1 MTMEHNPAPGY
12 PDCDSLADLLHEV
25 ADRYGDRPALIDR
38 GRMFTFAQLDVAV
51 SGLAAV
57 LRQHA
62 EPRSRCA
69 VLMDNV
75 FEHLVAWFAVQRA
88 DLVLVPV
95 NVNLAAPEVAHQ
107 LEDAEAKTVAI
118 SPALVPKL
126 DVALASTS
134 ATPATVRS
142 VVLVHSWQEE
152 SGPDVTRPAA
162 AAVVDVEPAT
172 LRPVESQFGTARTD
186 LALIWYTSGTTG
198 HPKGAAHTHDSC
210 LNAIAAWVA
219 EWDWTPEDRGLIR
232 NLYHVGMMATVIA
245 PLAVGASLVFSGPF
259 AIDRYLSYV
268 EDHRVTI
275 LRTFPVMLALMDKR
289 PELLQRF
296 DLSSVR
302 HLGVGGS
309 GIDDGLLHRSLERFP
324 DVTWD
329 YSWSQSEL
337 NSGGTNVSGDDWLER
352 LKSCGRPIGCVKA
365 LTIQSESGSI
375 LAPGDV
381 GEVCVQST
389 TEMTGYLHDES
400 ATREVKH
407 NGWLH
412 TGDLGYL
419 DGDGYLYLVSRQ
431 REVIIRGGENVYPA
445 EIEAVF
451 MGRPDVEECAAVGI
465 PDSVMGEVPVIFV
478 VLAPGSTTTAAE
490 LDQLSVASLARYK
503 RPTRIEFIDEV
514 PRNGLGKVQRT
525 ILAEA
530 GARYSR

>member
-1 MTMEHNPAPGY
+1 MTMEQHPLPGY
-12 PDCDSLADLLHEV
+12 PDCDSLADLLHQL
-25 ADRYGDRPALIDR
+25 ADRYADRPALIDR
-38 GRMFTFAQLDVAV
+38 GRTFTFAQFDAAV

-57 LRQHA
+57 LRTQA

-75 FEHLVAWFAVQRA
+75 FEHLVAWFAVLRA

-107 LEDAEAKTVAI
+107 LEDAEASTVAV
-118 SPALVPKL
+118 SPTLVPQL
-126 DVALASTS
+126 DLALAGD
-134 ATPATVRS
+134 PPTVRS
-142 VVLVHSWQEE
+142 VVVVHSWREDAG
-152 SGPDVTRPAA
+152 SDLARPAR

-172 LRPVESQFGTARTD
+172 LGPVDHHFGTARGD

-245 PLAVGASLVFSGPF
+245 PLVAGASLVFSGPF

-289 PELLQRF
+289 PDLLQRF

-309 GIDDGLLHRSLERFP
+309 GIDDGLLQRSLERFP

-337 NSGGTNVSGDDWLER
+337 NSGGTNVSGDEWLKR
-352 LKSCGRPIGCVKA
+352 LHSCGRPIGCVKA
-365 LTIQSESGSI
+365 LTIQSEAGTI
-375 LAPGDV
+375 LAVGDV

-389 TEMTGYLHDES
+389 TEMTGYLHNQS
-400 ATREVKH
+400 ATSEVKK

-451 MGRPDVEECAAVGI
+451 MARTDVEECAAVGI

-478 VLAPGSTTTAAE
+478 VLAPGSKTTVAE
-490 LDQLSVASLARYK
+490 LEQLSISSLARYK

-525 ILAEA
+525 ILAES
-530 GARYSR
+530 GSRYSR